1 MIEVEVIAAATP
13 DETVLLLDLLGLT
26 GKNLTQQSRTTS
38 ARKSKV
44 PITVE
49 KAQASSMCRCILSCG
64 DSFTELRLWTLLTA
78 SILGKIQVLTI
89 SANRWT
95 ATRTVVQALK
105 AIRRAGGYG

>member
-1 MIEVEVIAAATP
+1 MIEVEVMAAATP

-38 ARKSKV
+38 ARNSKV

-49 KAQASSMCRCILSCG
+49 KAHASSMCRCIRSCG

-78 SILGKIQVLTI
+78 SILGRMQVLTI
-89 SANRWT
+89 RANRWT
-95 ATRTVVQALK
+95 ATSTVVQALK
-105 AIRRAGGYG
+105 AMSRAGG

>member
-13 DETVLLLDLLGLT
+13 EETVLLLDWSGLM
-26 GKNLTQQSRTTS
+26 GRNLTQQSRTTS

-49 KAQASSMCRCILSCG
+49 KAHASSMCLCIRSCG

-78 SILGKIQVLTI
+78 SMLGRMQVLTI
-89 SANRWT
+89 RANR
-95 ATRTVVQALK
+95 
-105 AIRRAGGYG
+105 